1 MSRGRGL
8 FGVEQV
14 KRLLIVS
21 ALPVLVSGCGLGS
34 GRITLSRHP
43 QEAVVCEGP
52 REAYE
57 VDPFP
62 VQARSAGGGPAA
74 SSGFKEESAVPGP
87 PPASVLLHL
96 NPMAVM
102 SGPEGWAHRLNQAWC
117 RC

>member
-8 FGVEQV
+8 FGVEKV

-21 ALPVLVSGCGLGS
+21 ALPVLVSSCGLGAD
-34 GRITLSRHP
+34 RDVRAYHTRLSRHP
-43 QEAVVCEGP
+43 QEAVVCKGP

-102 SGPEGWAHRLNQAWC
+102 SGPEG
-117 RC
+117 